1 MHIGVI
7 FRRSSQFVLLVKNS
21 KLPSCN
27 IISVSEYFREEK
39 VIIRS
44 RVMVHQPS
52 DWGKQD
58 LCQSVR
64 NVVSHCNGDNQRT
77 LGNLATREPIFLQSE
92 LLRFALVCNR
102 QRRRRMFWDTYD
114 VSQNILL
121 RRFGATLSSSEIF
134 SSWVSSL
141 AWLHHP
147 RFVVACQ
154 HSLSLEKSPSRHSL
168 RHDFRL
174 LLSPCPSTAPR

>member
-102 QRRRRMFWDTYD
+102 QRRRRMFWSNPLFFRDLFF
-114 VSQNILL
+114 VGFF
-121 RRFGATLSSSEIF
+121 FGVASSSSFRRCVSTF
-134 SSWVSSL
+134 SK
-141 AWLHHP
+141 P
-147 RFVVACQ
+147 
-154 HSLSLEKSPSRHSL
+154 
-168 RHDFRL
+168 
-174 LLSPCPSTAPR
+174 